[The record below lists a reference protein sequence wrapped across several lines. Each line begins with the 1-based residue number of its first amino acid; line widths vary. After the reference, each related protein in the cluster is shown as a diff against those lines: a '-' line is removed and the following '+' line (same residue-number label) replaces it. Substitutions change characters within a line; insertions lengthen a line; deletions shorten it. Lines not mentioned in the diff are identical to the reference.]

1 MDVRLAKPQDVS
13 LLDDLL
19 KETANRLKSKGSTQW
34 SHILK
39 GEETEALRKHIEQEE
54 VIIFENDNQLVG
66 MCYLYEEPNEWD
78 QSLWGLEAEKGSYY
92 LHKVV
97 VSDLFIGKN
106 MGSKVLE
113 NLFKWIE
120 KHQGKVVRLDCKA
133 DVFYLNKLYQQ
144 VGFKFIKTCKAGAFE
159 ALFADFNLYE
169 YHLHNDK

>member
-78 QSLWGLEAEKGSYY
+78 QSL
-92 LHKVV
+92 
-97 VSDLFIGKN
+97 
-106 MGSKVLE
+106 
-113 NLFKWIE
+113 
-120 KHQGKVVRLDCKA
+120 
-133 DVFYLNKLYQQ
+133 
-144 VGFKFIKTCKAGAFE
+144 
-159 ALFADFNLYE
+159 
-169 YHLHNDK
+169 